1 VARTTPICSVA
12 LLLAGLGPLQAEA
25 KRGPQSALELYAR
38 ARIGDGA
45 DAVRSYSAALTAA
58 PDEPTVALHAYR
70 QAVTGGDY
78 ALALRAAQTLERTG
92 FLTADARLLLY
103 VAALRNRDWKAA
115 SARLADVAREADF
128 AFMVPILADWL
139 TLGGEREPA
148 SVPVKKALTSGD
160 AYSQESR
167 ALLML
172 ARGNGIDGSTFVK
185 SLWPLDPYRAQSLR
199 LTAAATL
206 AARGQRDAA
215 TALLIADDYATIAA
229 KSQIAK
235 RRALHIGTDSPASG
249 AAFLFS
255 RMAGDL
261 ITQGSGRAAV
271 TFARFA
277 QFADPENPRIALIA
291 AGALAIGKDDDKAT
305 ALGMANRLRK
315 DAVYGNDAVSLRV
328 DLLEQLGNVDQ
339 AVAEARAR
347 AKGSINDLA
356 RVGDIEARRGNFT
369 EAASI
374 FRQVLAAV
382 SDRQASG
389 ILLFA
394 TGSALDQAGDWKAAR
409 PYLERALTLMPGDPA
424 LLNELGYG
432 LIEHAEDM
440 ERATKFLDVAAQI
453 KPDSA
458 AIMDS
463 VGWANYRLGN
473 YDLAITGLEKAVAL
487 GNGEPEIGE
496 HLGDAY
502 WRGGHHIAARYS
514 WSAARIQ
521 ADGAMATRLDI
532 KIDRGL
538 P

>member
-1 VARTTPICSVA
+1 VARTTRICSLA

-38 ARIGDGA
+38 ARIGDGT

-58 PDEPTVALHAYR
+58 PNEPTVALYAYR
-70 QAVTGGDY
+70 QAVAGGDY

-92 FLTADARLLLY
+92 FLTPDARLLLY
-103 VAALRNRDWKAA
+103 VAALRDHDWKAA
-115 SARLADVAREADF
+115 SARLADIARESNF
-128 AFMVPILADWL
+128 AFMVPVLADWL
-139 TLGGEREPA
+139 TLGSEREPA
-148 SVPVKKALTSGD
+148 SVPVKKTLTSGD
-160 AYSQESR
+160 AYTQENR

-172 ARGNGIDGSTFVK
+172 ARGDEAEGSIFVK
-185 SLWPLDPYRAQSLR
+185 TLWPLDPYRSQSLR

-206 AARGQRDAA
+206 ADRGQRDAA
-215 TALLIADDYATIAA
+215 TALLIADDYATVAA

-235 RRALHIGTDSPASG
+235 RRSLHIGIDSPAGG

-271 TFARFA
+271 TLARFA
-277 QFADPENPRIALIA
+277 QFADPENPRVALIA
-291 AGALAIGKDDDKAT
+291 AGALAIGSDDDKAT
-305 ALGMANRLRK
+305 ALGLASRVRK
-315 DAVYGNDAVSLRV
+315 DPVYGNDAASLRI

-356 RVGDIEARRGNFT
+356 RVGDIEARRGKFT
-369 EAASI
+369 EAANI
-374 FRQVLAAV
+374 FRQVLAARPG
-382 SDRQASG
+382 DQASG

-394 TGSALDQAGDWKAAR
+394 IGNALDQARDWKAAR
-409 PYLERALTLMPGDPA
+409 PYLERALTLTPGDPA

-432 LIEHAEDM
+432 LIEHGEDM
-440 ERATKFLDVAAQI
+440 ERAVKFLDAAAQI
-453 KPDSA
+453 KPESA

-473 YDLAITGLEKAVAL
+473 YDLAIASLEKAVAVN
-487 GNGEPEIGE
+487 NGDPEIDE

-502 WRGGHHIAARYS
+502 WRDGRHIAARYS
-514 WSAARIQ
+514 WAAARIQ
-521 ADGAMATRLDI
+521 ADGPMATRLDT
-532 KIDRGL
+532 KIERGL